1 MADVTISALSKRF
14 GGSDSE
20 AVIDDLDLHIQEGE
34 LLVLLGASGCGKTTT
49 LRCLAGL
56 ESPSE
61 GTISFGDRVVYDA
74 SRRVDVPAEK
84 RNVGMVFQSYA
95 LWPHMTVRKNIGYPL
110 KVRRNKEGLR
120 DGWVEK
126 AAAMV
131 DCSHL
136 LDRYPGQLSGGQ
148 QQRVAL
154 ARGIVSRPD
163 LMLFDEP
170 LSNLDAQL
178 RELVRTE
185 LHALHRQMG
194 FTAVFVTHDQDE
206 ALALGD
212 RMAILRGGRVEQCAA
227 PRTVFE
233 DPASDYVAEFI
244 GMADTVRLTRSDT
257 VWSHA
262 GGTTAT
268 LDIPRGH
275 DAVDVRIR
283 PDDVQVRAGGAPARP
298 GELVVEAVVTDV
310 VYGGRHVDATM
321 TVEGGS
327 PLRARVPVGAAEA
340 VVAPGE
346 RVGVA
351 FPADKVRV
359 FDGVTGQAVARTE
372 QPARVSA

>member
-20 AVIDDLDLHIQEGE
+20 AVIDDLDLHIDEGE

-74 SRRVDVPAEK
+74 GRRVDVPTDK

-95 LWPHMTVRKNIGYPL
+95 LWPHLTVRKNIGYPL

-120 DGWVEK
+120 AGWVEE

-163 LMLFDEP
+163 LVLFDEP
-170 LSNLDAQL
+170 LSNLDAKL

-185 LHALHRQMG
+185 LHALHRRMG

-212 RMAILRGGRVEQCAA
+212 RMAILKDGRVEQCDA

-233 DPASDYVAEFI
+233 NPATDYVAEFI
-244 GMADTVRLTRSDT
+244 GMADTVRLTRSDN
-257 VWSHA
+257 VWTHP
-262 GGTTAT
+262 GGAVSG
-268 LDIPRGH
+268 LEIPRGH
-275 DAVDVRIR
+275 DVVDVRIR
-283 PDDVQVRAGGAPARP
+283 PDDVEVRSSGATAQP
-298 GELVVEAVVTDV
+298 GELVVDAVVSDV

-327 PLRARVPVGAAEA
+327 ALRAQVPVGAAEA
-340 VVAPGE
+340 VVTPGD
-346 RVGVA
+346 RVAVV
-351 FPADKVRV
+351 FPADRVRV
-359 FDGVTGQAVARTE
+359 FDGSTGAAVARTE
-372 QPARVSA
+372 RPMQVSA